1 MLSQPHGANSLVILM
16 FRHAKHMC
24 VDGVFSTIGSFNFD
38 LYSARRNLEV
48 GVAVFDRNFALKMQ
62 ERCVC
67 LVQGTQKCFFFV
79 TLSKILKQNM
89 FSDASKGQAAH

>member
-1 MLSQPHGANSLVILM
+1 MMP
-16 FRHAKHMC
+16 RHAKHMC

-62 ERCVC
+62 EHSVC
-67 LVQGTQKCFFFV
+67 FAWEIQKCFFFV
-79 TLSKILKQNM
+79 T
-89 FSDASKGQAAH
+89 